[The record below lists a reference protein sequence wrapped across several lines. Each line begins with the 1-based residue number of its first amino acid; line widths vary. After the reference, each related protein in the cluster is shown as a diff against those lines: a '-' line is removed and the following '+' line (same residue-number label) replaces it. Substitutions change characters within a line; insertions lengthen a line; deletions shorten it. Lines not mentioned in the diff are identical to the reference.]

1 MSTIQNLH
9 ALQLGV
15 LQEKATLLRID
26 SVRATTEAGSGHP
39 TSCASAADIVSVLFY
54 AVMRFDPRNPRRSDS
69 DIFVLSKGHAAP
81 LLYAAWA
88 EAGAFAPERLLSL
101 RKIDS
106 DLEGHPTH
114 RLPFVD
120 VATGSLGQ
128 GLSVGVGLA
137 LGARS
142 AGVDARTWVLL
153 GDGEMAEGSVW
164 EAAQMAAHER
174 LDHLVA
180 LVDVNRLGQ

>member
-9 ALQLGV
+9 ALQLGI

-81 LLYAAWA
+81 PFYEAWA
-88 EAGAFAPERLLSL
+88 EAGALAPDRLLGW
-101 RKIDS
+101 RKMDS
-106 DLEGHPTH
+106 DLEGHPTL

-120 VATGSLGQ
+120 VAPG
-128 GLSVGVGLA
+128 
-137 LGARS
+137 
-142 AGVDARTWVLL
+142 
-153 GDGEMAEGSVW
+153 
-164 EAAQMAAHER
+164 
-174 LDHLVA
+174 
-180 LVDVNRLGQ
+180 RLGEG